1 MSNASYSFL
10 PWFRRGI
17 GGLGAAPAPGSAR
30 ANVRVELDLTGE
42 RIAAGAPLSA
52 RITRDIE
59 LYGPGDIVGID
70 RRVIT
75 RIVPRDWI
83 TNVEPN
89 YLAHI
94 EFYEEDFPWRY
105 SPQGPFDGNLKL
117 KPWLALVVL
126 EESEFKDG
134 KVIAGRPL
142 SFIEVADFAALPPH
156 AELWA
161 WAHVHVNGS
170 LTANDDEF
178 VSQTMGAVLPKLESI
193 LGPDPDLGHSRI
205 LCPRKLDPN
214 KAYHAF
220 LVPSYESGR
229 RAGLG
234 LTQQGLP
241 AAGTMAWETY
251 GGRPESQL
259 MPVYHRWYFR
269 TGAGG
274 DFEDLV
280 KLLKPQV
287 VDARV
292 GYRDIDVQAP
302 GSTLPG
308 IAGPDNKGVLKL
320 GGALRAPDSALSA
333 EQKAQRDQF
342 EKWAGS
348 TPHAFQRALAALI
361 NLADD
366 YQIKSATA
374 ANAAPQLDTST
385 QSEFGDDEDVSPD
398 PLIVPPLYGR
408 WHAAVDR
415 LLVQRDGTSTV
426 TNSQNWIHEL
436 NLDPRYRS
444 AANAGTQVI
453 QKHQE
458 EYMDAAWAQVGD
470 VIEANR
476 KLRWAQFARQ
486 ISHAWYMRRVVPVAV
501 AQDRFLRL
509 TRPMHR
515 RIMVGSETMRA
526 SIARSTITATMLSAA
541 VTRML
546 RPRGRLMRFAGGVKR
561 DEFLANINAGKI
573 ATAHPKRAPQGL
585 ISVEEIGTK
594 GVAEALERGGN
605 PAINRVLAQEL
616 GKLLASPGAVKFGQ
630 LSKPETFSTIDPER
644 KDEHVE
650 RTKEEADRMYGAVR
664 EWFELMEASEKASAR
679 EEPEP
684 VELAALSASSV
695 KALAPLMTIRARALH
710 GLAIPGRITSALE
723 EEFDEIMHHPVIDLP
738 MYKPLEDLSKEF
750 FMPNLALIPQN
761 SVTAVET
768 NQNFIEA
775 YMVGLNH
782 EFSRELLWR
791 EYPTDQRGSVF
802 RQFWDVKGLLG
813 PTGMSAEDFRESVRD
828 IPKIHRWPRASK
840 LGTHDNR
847 EPTGGQKENIVL
859 VIRGELLKKYP
870 NTVIYAQHAI
880 WQPKQGGGFDAT
892 KERLL
897 EPVPAG
903 QEERPPA
910 TIAQFPLFEAKVDP
924 DIYFF
929 GFNLTEEDVAGR
941 MDQSAPTPANAGWF
955 FVLKERPGEPRFGFD
970 SKSAEAGKRQT
981 VNDIGWPD
989 IIPEGSTRKFL
1000 DPAVTIPTFE
1010 NLTPSEDEKEQQ
1022 QIEDK
1027 KVFGPPQAAGVSA
1040 ARWAY
1045 LLYQAPV
1052 MVAIHGADLVK
1063 RK

>member
-1 MSNASYSFL
+1 MSSASYSFL

-17 GGLGAAPAPGSAR
+17 GGLGAAPMPGSAR
-30 ANVRVELDLTGE
+30 ANVRVELDLAGD
-42 RIAAGAPLSA
+42 RIDGGTPLTA
-52 RITRDIE
+52 RVRRDIE

-75 RIVPRDWI
+75 RVEPRDWI

-105 SPQGPFDGNLKL
+105 SPQGPFAGSLKL

-134 KVIAGRPL
+134 KVIAGKPL
-142 SFIEVADFAALPPH
+142 PFIEVADFVALPPH

-161 WAHVHVNGS
+161 WAHVHVNGTLS
-170 LTANDDEF
+170 ANDGEF
-178 VSQTMGAVLPKLESI
+178 VSPNMGAVLPKLDAI
-193 LGPDPDLGHSRI
+193 LGSNPDLGHSRI
-205 LCPRKLDPN
+205 MCPRKLDAD

-220 LVPSYESGR
+220 LVPSFESGR

-241 AAGTMAWETY
+241 SAGTMAWETY

-259 MPVYHRWYFR
+259 LPVYHRWYFR

-308 IAGPDNKGVLKL
+308 IAGPDNKGILKL
-320 GGALRAPDSALSA
+320 GGALRAPDSALSP
-333 EQKAQRDQF
+333 EQKTQRDEF
-342 EKWAGS
+342 EKWAG
-348 TPHAFQRALAALI
+348 TPPHPFQRSLAALI

-366 YQIKSATA
+366 YQIKPAPA
-374 ANAAPQLDTST
+374 ANAAPSLDTST
-385 QSEFGDDEDVSPD
+385 RSEFGEDENVSPD

-415 LLVQRDGTSTV
+415 LLVQRTGTTPV
-426 TNSQNWIHEL
+426 PNPQNWIHEL
-436 NLDPRYRS
+436 NLDPRHRS
-444 AANAGTQVI
+444 AASAGTQVI
-453 QKHQE
+453 QKGQE

-470 VIEANR
+470 VVEANR

-486 ISHAWYMRRVVPVAV
+486 ISHAWYSRRIVPAAA

-509 TRPMHR
+509 TRPVHS
-515 RIMVGSETMRA
+515 RIMAGSKTMHA
-526 SIARSTITATMLSAA
+526 SVAQSMITATMLSATA
-541 VTRML
+541 TQAL
-546 RPRGRLMRFAGGVKR
+546 RPRGRLMQLVGEVKR
-561 DEFLANINAGKI
+561 DEFLVNINFGKV
-573 ATAHPKRAPQGL
+573 AAARPKRAPDGL
-585 ISVEEIGTK
+585 VSVEEIATK
-594 GVAEALERGGN
+594 GVSEALGRGN
-605 PAINRVLAQEL
+605 PNVDRELVVAL
-616 GKLLASPGAVKFGQ
+616 GKLLSNPDAGSFGQ
-630 LSKPETFSTIDPER
+630 LRVPETFAAFDPEL
-644 KDEHVE
+644 KDQRVE
-650 RTKEEADRMYGAVR
+650 RTKEEAVRMYGAVQ
-664 EWFELMEASEKASAR
+664 EWFDLMEASGKASERA
-679 EEPEP
+679 EPGP
-684 VELAALSASSV
+684 AELAVLFSSAV
-695 KALAPLMTIRARALH
+695 KALAPLKTIRVRVLA
-710 GLAIPGRITSALE
+710 GLAIPGRFKAALE
-723 EEFDEIMHHPVIDLP
+723 EEFDEIMHHPVIDIP

-768 NQNFIEA
+768 NQSFIEA

-791 EYPTDQRGSVF
+791 EYPTDQRGTVF
-802 RQFWDVKGLLG
+802 RQFWDVKGLLA
-813 PTGMSAEDFRESVRD
+813 PSGMSSEDFRESVRD

-840 LGTHDNR
+840 LGAHDNR
-847 EPTGGQKENIVL
+847 EPPGGQKENIVL

-870 NTVIYAQHAI
+870 NTVIYAHHAV
-880 WQPKQGGGFDAT
+880 WQPKAGGGFDAT
-892 KERLL
+892 KERQL
-897 EPVPAG
+897 EKVPVG
-903 QEERPPA
+903 QEERPPG
-910 TIAQFPLFEAKVDP
+910 TIVQFPLFEAKVDP

-941 MDQSAPTPANAGWF
+941 MDQSPPAPANAGWF
-955 FVLKERPGEPRFGFD
+955 FVLKERPGEPRFGLN
-970 SKSAEAGKRQT
+970 SKKAETGKRQT

-989 IIPEGSTRKFL
+989 LIPEGSTRKFL
-1000 DPAVTIPTFE
+1000 DPAVAIPSLQPLALSDIE
-1010 NLTPSEDEKEQQ
+1010 KQDQRNEDLL
-1022 QIEDK
+1022 
-1027 KVFGPPQAAGVSA
+1027 VLPAPVTA

-1045 LLYQAPV
+1045 ILYQAPV

>member
-17 GGLGAAPAPGSAR
+17 GGLGAPPLPGSAR
-30 ANVRVELDLTGE
+30 ANVRIELDLVGE
-42 RIAAGAPLSA
+42 PIAGGELLKA
-52 RITRDIE
+52 RIMRDIE

-70 RRVIT
+70 RRAIT
-75 RIVPRDWI
+75 RIEPRDWT

-105 SPQGPFDGNLKL
+105 SPQGAFDANLKL
-117 KPWLALVVL
+117 TPWLALVVL

-134 KVIAGRPL
+134 KVIEGRPL
-142 SFIEVADFAALPPH
+142 PFIEVADFSTLPPH

-170 LTANDDEF
+170 LSANDDEF
-178 VSQTMGAVLPKLESI
+178 VSPTMEDVLSKLDSI
-193 LGPDPDLGHSRI
+193 LTPDPDLGHSRI

-234 LTQQGLP
+234 LRQPGLP

-259 MPVYHRWYFR
+259 LPVYYRWYFR

-280 KLLKPQV
+280 KLLTPQV

-308 IAGPDNKGVLKL
+308 IERPDAKGVLKL
-320 GGALRAPDSALSA
+320 GGALRAPGDTLSPKEK
-333 EQKAQRDQF
+333 EQRKQF
-342 EKWAGS
+342 EQWAGT

-366 YQIKSATA
+366 YQIKPAPN

-385 QSEFGDDEDVSPD
+385 QSEFGDNEDVSPD

-415 LLVQRDGTSTV
+415 LLTQRDGTTAV
-426 TNSQNWIHEL
+426 PHPHNWIHEL
-436 NLDPRYRS
+436 NLDPRHRS

-470 VIEANR
+470 VVEANR

-486 ISHAWYMRRVVPVAV
+486 ISHAWYTRRVVPAT
-501 AQDRFLRL
+501 ATQERFMRL

-515 RIMVGSETMRA
+515 RIMVGDKTLRA
-526 SIARSTITATMLSAA
+526 SITRSTITATMLSAA
-541 VTRML
+541 ATRIL
-546 RPRGRLMRFAGGVKR
+546 RPRGRLMHRAGVINR
-561 DEFLANINAGKI
+561 DEFLLNINSGII
-573 ATAHPKRAPQGL
+573 AAAYPKRAPQGL
-585 ISVEEIGTK
+585 FSLEEIGTK
-594 GVAEALERGGN
+594 GVAKALESGN
-605 PAINRVLAQEL
+605 NPGINRDLVSRL
-616 GKLLASPGAVKFGQ
+616 GKLLARPDAGAFGQ
-630 LSKPETFSTIDPER
+630 LRKPESFAVIDPEWNNQHVKES
-644 KDEHVE
+644 KDEAI
-650 RTKEEADRMYGAVR
+650 RLYGAIQ
-664 EWFELMEASEKASAR
+664 EWFDLMEASEKASAR
-679 EEPEP
+679 QEPRP
-684 VELAALSASSV
+684 AELSALSARAIES
-695 KALAPLMTIRARALH
+695 LAPLKTIRGRVLH
-710 GLAIPGRITSALE
+710 DLAIPGRITLALE

-738 MYKPLEDLSKEF
+738 MYKPLEELSKEF
-750 FMPNLALIPQN
+750 LMPNLALIPQN
-761 SVTAVET
+761 SVTLVET
-768 NQNFIEA
+768 NQSFIEA

-802 RQFWDVKGLLG
+802 RQFWDVKSLLA
-813 PTGMSAEDFRESVRD
+813 PSGMSVEAFRENVRD

-847 EPTGGQKENIVL
+847 ESPGNQKENIVL

-870 NTVIYAQHAI
+870 NTVIYAHHAR
-880 WQPKQGGGFDAT
+880 WQPKEGGGFDPT
-892 KERLL
+892 KERSL
-897 EPVPAG
+897 EPAPAG
-903 QEERPPA
+903 QEEDPPE
-910 TIAQFPLFEAKVDP
+910 TIVRFPLFEAKVDP

-929 GFNLTEEDVAGR
+929 GFNLTAEDVAGR
-941 MDQSAPTPANAGWF
+941 IDQSPPTTDNAGWF
-955 FVLKERPGEPRFGFD
+955 FVLKERPGEPRFGLD
-970 SKSAEAGKRQT
+970 SKKAETGKRQT

-989 IIPEGSTRKFL
+989 LIPEGSTRKFL
-1000 DPAVTIPTFE
+1000 DPAVVIPAFDS
-1010 NLTPSEDEKEQQ
+1010 LSERDKEKEPQHK
-1022 QIEDK
+1022 EDK
-1027 KVFGPPQAAGVSA
+1027 RVFGPPQAAPISA

-1052 MVAIHGADLVK
+1052 MVAIHGADLMK